1 MFKSIFKSLL
11 TGPTLRYCSTVIT
24 EATKQPNL
32 ILPLN
37 HIVKPKF
44 IQPRQAWI
52 ENLDTVEAQKV
63 GMIEL
68 HPDVFAGAPRIDVI
82 HQNVEWQRKYRY
94 VSFAHSKNRM
104 ERRGGGRK
112 PWPQKGLGKARHGSI
127 RSPLWRGGGRA
138 HGPRSPTTH
147 FYMLSF
153 YKRIA
158 GLVATL
164 SVKFA
169 QDDLKIVQDLNIP
182 TDEPEFLL
190 KLIDERLWGPSV
202 LIVDVDDYCP
212 RNITAATDNIPQVHI
227 CPVYGLNV
235 YSMLK
240 YHTVVLTVPAI
251 ERIQEKILFHQHR
264 TDAADFGR
272 KFKLNQ

>member
-1 MFKSIFKSLL
+1 MFNSILKSLL
-11 TGPTLRYCSTVIT
+11 PGPRLRYYSTVIT
-24 EATKQPNL
+24 EASKQQL

-37 HIVKPKF
+37 HTVKPKF

-52 ENLDTVEAQKV
+52 ENLDTIESQKL
-63 GMIEL
+63 GLMEL
-68 HPDVFAGAPRIDVI
+68 HPDIFAGTPRIDVI

-94 VSFAHSKNRM
+94 VSFAHSKVRS
-104 ERRGGGRK
+104 EVRGGGRK

-127 RSPLWRGGGRA
+127 RSPLWRGGGIA

-153 YKRIA
+153 YQRIA

-164 SVKFA
+164 SVKLA
-169 QDDLKIVQDLNIP
+169 QDDMKIVQDLNIP
-182 TDEPEFLL
+182 TDEPDYLL

-202 LIVDVDDYCP
+202 LIVDDDDYSP
-212 RNITAATDNIPQVHI
+212 RNITAATDAIQQVHI

-240 YHTVVLTVPAI
+240 YHTLVLTVPAVQK
-251 ERIQEKILFHQHR
+251 IQEKLLFHLHR
-264 TDAADFGR
+264 TDAAQMGQ
-272 KFKLNQ
+272 KFKLNQQ